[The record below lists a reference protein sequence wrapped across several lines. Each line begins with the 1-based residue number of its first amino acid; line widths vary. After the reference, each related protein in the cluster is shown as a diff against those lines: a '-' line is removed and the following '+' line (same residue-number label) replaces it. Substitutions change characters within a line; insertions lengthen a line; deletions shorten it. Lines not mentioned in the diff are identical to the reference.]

1 MFKEL
6 EIIRQYCIGG
16 LAPLGYEELDSGL
29 YMEGYKRA
37 LENVKAYIEG
47 QQERIVQM
55 DRWDFNRFVEEV
67 IHLSEISEVP
77 GIAEARD
84 KLIREMWARFPAE
97 CRAMGLTDGA

>member
-1 MFKEL
+1 
-6 EIIRQYCIGG
+6 
-16 LAPLGYEELDSGL
+16 
-29 YMEGYKRA
+29 
-37 LENVKAYIEG
+37 
-47 QQERIVQM
+47 M

-84 KLIREMWARFPAE
+84 KLIQEMWARFPTE